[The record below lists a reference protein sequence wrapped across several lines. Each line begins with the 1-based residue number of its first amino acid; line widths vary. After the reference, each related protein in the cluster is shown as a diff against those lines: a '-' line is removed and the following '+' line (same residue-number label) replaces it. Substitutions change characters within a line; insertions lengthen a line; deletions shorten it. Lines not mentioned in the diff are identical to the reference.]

1 MNVFKIVRL
10 MIVSSL
16 CTVAGMT
23 VAQNQTSLEI
33 LQGSAPKAEYLMREA
48 REYFAPLPSAD
59 DVIRSAGITGA
70 QIELGKAL
78 FFDPRMSSGGD
89 VSCASCHGLD
99 SGGVDNLQFS
109 VGHNG
114 AISER
119 NAPTV
124 LNAVFNVDQFW
135 DGRASDLAEQA
146 KGPVVAVV
154 EMANTPEN
162 LIATLN
168 SMPGYKTMFKAA
180 FPSDTNPISFD
191 NFAQAIE
198 AFETTLITPSRFDA
212 FLHGDE
218 NALTIAEQIGL
229 SYFMDLGCSAC
240 HNGVNIGGGEHQFFG
255 AVEQPSEI
263 VMPRHDKGLG
273 ACTAGSEKDYMFRVA
288 PLRNINLTAPYFHSG
303 AVDELEEAVQLMA
316 LYQLGT
322 RVDDEVAE
330 MIVSFL
336 NTLEGEVPSVDFPD
350 LPKLPVATIIQ
361 EQAYD

>member
-33 LQGSAPKAEYLMREA
+33 LQGSAPKAKYLMREA

-146 KGPVVAVV
+146 KGPVVAAV
-154 EMANTPEN
+154 EMANTPGN

-168 SMPGYKTMFKAA
+168 SMPGYQKMFKAA
-180 FPSDTNPISFD
+180 FPSDSNPISFD

-229 SYFMDLGCSAC
+229 SYFIDLGCSAC
-240 HNGVNIGGGEHQFFG
+240 HNGVNIGGGEYQFFG

-263 VMPRHDKGLG
+263 VMPRHDKELG
-273 ACTAGSEKDYMFRVA
+273 AFTAGSEKDYMFRVA

-361 EQAYD
+361 EQTYD

>member
-59 DVIRSAGITGA
+59 DVIRSAGITDA
-70 QIELGKAL
+70 QIELGTAL
-78 FFDPRMSSGGD
+78 YFDPRMSSGGD

-114 AISER
+114 ALGER
-119 NAPTV
+119 NAQTV

-146 KGPVVAVV
+146 KGPVVAAV
-154 EMANTPEN
+154 EMANTPGN

-168 SMPGYKTMFKAA
+168 SMPGYQKMFKAA
-180 FPSDTNPISFD
+180 FPSDSNPISFD

-240 HNGVNIGGGEHQFFG
+240 HNGVNIGGGEYQFFG

-273 ACTAGSEKDYMFRVA
+273 AFTAGSEKDYMFRVA